1 MFTLWKMK
9 NKLFSFLFVL
19 LGFSLFGQFS
29 VEDYLAT
36 PFREAEIAGLEKQ
49 MEYLDNESFRSPLF
63 RELEIR
69 LRSNDFNLSP
79 EDYRLR
85 LGFINPF
92 ERRAN
97 KSYNELQADYFE
109 SKYDYEVNLILAN
122 RYKQLIRHYYFT
134 QTDTL
139 LSAEIMK
146 LVVTYEQNQTSNF
159 SIKQLIDTDEK
170 ILKKELRR
178 KEIQTSVEILEN
190 YFYEIHGITDS
201 VHWTACEM
209 IHVDKMKALL
219 LADTIAQSKAFDLAL
234 KNFQMDEQAFKIE
247 KAESYRNIGFF
258 QAEYDTDRG
267 KEFND
272 HMGFQLG
279 ISLPVF
285 NPKKPQLQR
294 EKLELIESEHQLQQV
309 KDESEVDRFNLNK
322 KLLGH
327 IWSYEVVEKRLKD
340 FEALGRDI
348 TYDDMEDYLALINYL
363 GNLRLLRN
371 QIYLEC
377 INTYIDLL
385 AMSGELSNSPF
396 VNYIS
401 NE

>member
-1 MFTLWKMK
+1 MK
-9 NKLFSFLFVL
+9 SRSFGFFFVL
-19 LGFSLFGQFS
+19 FGFSLFGQFT
-29 VEDYLAT
+29 VENYLAA
-36 PFREAEIAGLEKQ
+36 PFQEAEIAGLEKQ
-49 MEYLDNESFRSPLF
+49 MEYLENESFRSPLF

-109 SKYDYEVNLILAN
+109 TKYDYEVNLILGN
-122 RYKQLIRHYYFT
+122 RYKQLIRHYYFK
-134 QTDTL
+134 QANDL
-139 LSAEIMK
+139 LDAEILM
-146 LVVTYEQNQTSNF
+146 LVVTYEQIQGSNF

-178 KEIQTSVEILEN
+178 NEIQTSIDILEN
-190 YFYEIHGITDS
+190 YFYEIHKITDS
-201 VHWTACEM
+201 VNWASFDM
-209 IHVDKMKALL
+209 VSVGKIKDLM
-219 LADTIAQSKAFDLAL
+219 LADTSARTKAFELAL
-234 KNFQMDEQAFKIE
+234 KNFQMDEQAYKIE

-294 EKLELIESEHQLQQV
+294 EKLDLIETEHQLQQV
-309 KDESEVDRFNLNK
+309 KDESEFDRFNLNK

-327 IWSYEVVEKRLKD
+327 IWSYEVVEKRLMD
-340 FEALGRDI
+340 FEAFGKDI
-348 TYDDMEDYLALINYL
+348 TYDDMDDYLALINYL
-363 GNLRLLRN
+363 GNLRLLQN

-377 INTYIDLL
+377 LNTYIDLL
-385 AMSGELSNSPF
+385 AMSGQLSQSPF
-396 VNYIS
+396 VNYLS
-401 NE
+401 NK